1 MPQPF
6 KSLTAVALP
15 LLRDN
20 IDTDAIIPSREIRA
34 VTKVGLADGLFANW
48 RYLTNQKR
56 VPNPDFILN
65 DPGYRGAQILLTGEN
80 FGCGSSREQ
89 AVWALREFGIRAIIA
104 SSFGAIFYRNCLRNG
119 VLPATLARETL
130 EQIASWI
137 AVDPQQ
143 NRIQINLTRNT
154 ISASGREWTFAI
166 DDDARE
172 GLLEGLDEIDRTL
185 KCGEQIRAFRDADM
199 VRRPWVYTLDRT

>member
-15 LLRDN
+15 LVRDN